1 MTAHSQQAELSAQ
14 PQQAELDPDV
24 FDQPAPEPSLLPRVA
39 AELFGTF
46 VLVAAIIVTTAFGTI
61 AAASTPL
68 HIALA
73 GGLALTAMVVA
84 FGAVSGAHLN
94 PAVSLGA
101 AIAGR
106 LSWGD
111 LVPYIVAQTLG
122 AVGAGGLLMLL
133 TPAALP
139 AALGMDSA
147 RSFISGTANGFAD
160 HPPIATISG
169 GQVTFSTAQALV
181 LEAVATAILVGVVLA
196 VTRRPNPSAPIAIGA
211 TLTVTILVATQFTN
225 AAINPARATGTA
237 LFSEPWAVQQ
247 LWLFWVAPLLGGV
260 IAGLIALLIQRSAV
274 TAEDWDDEDGDWDEE
289 GEDDDELEPA
299 TTAAP
304 SAAAALPV
312 ATERGDDETEESEE
326 FVVEDLGDETEP
338 EPETRPETEEP
349 EDRDRQV

>member
-1 MTAHSQQAELSAQ
+1 MTAHPQQAELSAQ

-39 AELFGTF
+39 AELLGTF
-46 VLVAAIIVTTAFGTI
+46 VLVTAIIVTAAFGSI

-73 GGLALTAMVVA
+73 GGLALTAMVAA
-84 FGAVSGAHLN
+84 FGSVSGAHLN

-101 AIAGR
+101 AVAGR

-139 AALGMDSA
+139 AALGMSDS
-147 RSFISGTANGFAD
+147 RGFVSGTANGFGD
-160 HPPIATISG
+160 HSPIATISG

-211 TLTVTILVATQFTN
+211 TLTVTILIAAQFTN

-274 TAEDWDDEDGDWDEE
+274 PAEDWDDEDDDWDD
-289 GEDDDELEPA
+289 EDDDELEPA
-299 TTAAP
+299 AAP
-304 SAAAALPV
+304 AATPSVAAALP
-312 ATERGDDETEESEE
+312 AETERGDDETESEE

-338 EPETRPETEEP
+338 DDDEPTG
-349 EDRDRQV
+349 RDRQV